1 MLTLLISILTFTTW
15 QLAQV
20 ISRSDCKML
29 NIILPRWSF
38 ERGDCVRV
46 METVSGAIR
55 SLKFSKSGSYLIA
68 GNEFGQM
75 VIFDVQRAVP
85 LEIIQTCQSK
95 AIWSIDV
102 SWDD

>member
-1 MLTLLISILTFTTW
+1 
-15 QLAQV
+15 
-20 ISRSDCKML
+20 
-29 NIILPRWSF
+29 
-38 ERGDCVRV
+38 
-46 METVSGAIR
+46 METVNGAIR

-102 SWDD
+102 SWDDQLISIGTEDATIELYSLQKITT